1 MVAFFLIMEVLLKL
15 VLKLL
20 PKLEVDTKEGARE
33 ILLPGVHLVC
43 LMALTLGVRL
53 VAHL

>member
-1 MVAFFLIMEVLLKL
+1 MEVIIEL

-33 ILLPGVHLVC
+33 ILLLGVHLVR
-43 LMALTLGVRL
+43 LMAFALGVHL